1 MKNLMKAFSS
11 HFKHLRVRVFFR
23 MVLKKVTWGFLL
35 TVSVSLSLF
44 LITTQFTQPV
54 SLLSFTV
61 TFILQTINRRMIFI
75 DSAALF
81 EPPSSD
87 WSFAPPQIAVFLTNL
102 RPSLLL
108 TLVRII
114 VFSFFPLLLL
124 IMFLCDSFFFSNWL
138 LSFIYHIRHQ
148 SLSLISLLLFAR
160 CYMNLNYLFELS
172 FIFFIVMLWRLCFF
186 SCSEDKIQTAGAS
199 ATRPPLKG
207 LVGVC
212 HFAKFKFLSLLLSL

>member
-114 VFSFFPLLLL
+114 VFSVFFPPLTPYHV
-124 IMFLCDSFFFSNWL
+124 FTWFFFFSNWL

-172 FIFFIVMLWRLCFF
+172 FFYFF
-186 SCSEDKIQTAGAS
+186 
-199 ATRPPLKG
+199 
-207 LVGVC
+207 
-212 HFAKFKFLSLLLSL
+212 LL

>member
-11 HFKHLRVRVFFR
+11 YFKHLRVRVFFR

-114 VFSFFPLLLL
+114 VFSFF
-124 IMFLCDSFFFSNWL
+124 FLPSYSLSCFYVILFFFLTDSYLLFTTSDISHCL
-138 LSFIYHIRHQ
+138 LSACCCLPDATWIWTIC
-148 SLSLISLLLFAR
+148 LSFLLF
-160 CYMNLNYLFELS
+160 
-172 FIFFIVMLWRLCFF
+172 
-186 SCSEDKIQTAGAS
+186 
-199 ATRPPLKG
+199 
-207 LVGVC
+207 
-212 HFAKFKFLSLLLSL
+212 FLL

>member
-11 HFKHLRVRVFFR
+11 YFKHLRVRVFFR

-114 VFSFFPLLLL
+114 VFSVFFLPSYSLSCFYVIFFLTDSYLLFTTSDISHCLL
-124 IMFLCDSFFFSNWL
+124 SACCCFPDATWIWTICLRFLSFFFYCNVVTFLFLFLQRGQNTDSGSICHEA
-138 LSFIYHIRHQ
+138 SFEG
-148 SLSLISLLLFAR
+148 ISG
-160 CYMNLNYLFELS
+160 CVS
-172 FIFFIVMLWRLCFF
+172 FC
-186 SCSEDKIQTAGAS
+186 KI
-199 ATRPPLKG
+199 
-207 LVGVC
+207 
-212 HFAKFKFLSLLLSL
+212 